1 MTDTAQNFED
11 LGKLDSYSQRKNQ
24 NYTCTIGL
32 GFKILHSESRPKK
45 NESYLI
51 LKSQL
56 ILLEILLIQ
65 YTYARTNLLSVKRIL
80 IIQIQQ
86 I

>member
-1 MTDTAQNFED
+1 MTDTAQNRRFRKIRLLFPEEKS
-11 LGKLDSYSQRKNQ
+11 KLYS
-24 NYTCTIGL
+24 TIGL

-56 ILLEILLIQ
+56 ILQEILLIQ
-65 YTYARTNLLSVKRIL
+65 YTYARIQS
-80 IIQIQQ
+80 IIQSEF
-86 I
+86 